1 MSGPSLAAAG
11 ACAWPIDVG
20 CCPGFGEHPEQVRT
34 VAEAV
39 AAQLLW
45 VLSGRQFG
53 VCDTTVRPVPRT
65 QPGLAAYR
73 RWERYL
79 DPGLAGWVSFCG
91 CPGIGPDTGCGC
103 HRLQQVAL
111 PGRVHRVV
119 EVRVDGQV
127 VDPAVYRVDNWR
139 WLVRVDGGRWPHRQD
154 LAAGEGA
161 PGSFAVTYER
171 GSPVPVAGQWA
182 AGQLA
187 CELAKACVG
196 DKACRLPRRVASV
209 VRQGVSTEFADPA
222 QLARDGMTGIPEVDG
237 WLAAV
242 NPNRLPRD
250 AVVWSPDLPAA
261 RRRTS

>member
-1 MSGPSLAAAG
+1 MNAPGAAVDA
-11 ACAWPIDVG
+11 ACTWPIDLTG
-20 CCPGFGEHPEQVRT
+20 CAGFDNHPAPVRA
-34 VAEAV
+34 VAESV

-53 VCDTTVRPVPRT
+53 LCVTTVRPVPRT
-65 QPGLAAYR
+65 HPDVLAHR

-79 DPGLAGWVSFCG
+79 EPHVGGWVSFCG
-91 CPGIGPDTGCGC
+91 CAGFGPDNGCGC
-103 HRLQQVAL
+103 QRLEQISL
-111 PGRVHRVV
+111 PGRVHRVI
-119 EVRVDGQV
+119 EVRVDGQQ
-127 VDPAVYRVDNWR
+127 VDPGAYRVDNWR
-139 WLVRVDGGRWPHRQD
+139 WLLRVDGGRWPHRQD
-154 LAAGEGA
+154 LAAAPDA
-161 PGSFAVTYER
+161 PGAFTVTYER
-171 GSPVPVAGQWA
+171 GSPVPVAGRWA

-187 CELAKACVG
+187 CELARAMTG

-242 NPNRLPRD
+242 NPHRLPHD
-250 AVVWSPDLPAA
+250 SVVWSPDLPST